1 MEEWSRLLAS
11 MTVDECLDAIE
22 NDWHFTVD

>member
-1 MEEWSRLLAS
+1 MMERSRLLAS